1 MARIRTIKPDF
12 FTSEDIVSLSPS
24 ARLLYIALWCE
35 ADREGRMAWRPA
47 TFKLRYFPG
56 DKGSIDALCG
66 ELTGRGLVV
75 KYGEGLAY
83 IPTFL
88 EHQHP
93 NPREQQSSLPEPPKI
108 CTRDDASNP
117 DLHAQVGR
125 AGKGKE
131 GEKREGEG
139 REGNTR
145 HDASRSHGSRLPPD
159 WQPSEILK
167 AWTTKERPDIDAEQV
182 AAKFRDYWRA
192 VPGSRGCKLDWDATF
207 RNFVRTEKPGAKG
220 SGEVDINKLI
230 REIEEDDKKRAAH

>member
-35 ADREGRMAWRPA
+35 ADREGRLAWRPA

-56 DKGSIDALCG
+56 DKMGIDALCG

-75 KYGEGLAY
+75 LYGNGLAY

-88 EHQHP
+88 DHQHP
-93 NPREQQSSLPEPPKI
+93 NPREQQSSLPEPIKI

-125 AGKGKE
+125 EGKGKE
-131 GEKREGEG
+131 GEKQEGEG
-139 REGNTR
+139 GTR
-145 HDASRSHGSRLPPD
+145 RDASRSRGSRLPPG
-159 WQPSEILK
+159 WQPSELLT
-167 AWTTKERPDIDAEQV
+167 AWAQQKRPDLDVFLTAE
-182 AAKFRDYWRA
+182 KFRNYWVS
-192 VPGSRGCKLDWDATF
+192 VPGGKGLKLDWEATF
-207 RNFVRTEKPGAKG
+207 RTWVLGEKQG
-220 SGEVDINKLI
+220 SSASSGDVDKLI
-230 REIEEDDKKRAAH
+230 RDIEEEDKKRAAN